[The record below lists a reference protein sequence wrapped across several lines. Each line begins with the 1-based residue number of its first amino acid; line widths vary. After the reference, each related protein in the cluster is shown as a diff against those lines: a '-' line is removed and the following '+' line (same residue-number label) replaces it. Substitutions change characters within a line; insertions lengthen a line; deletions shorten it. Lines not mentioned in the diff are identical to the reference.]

1 MPIHPVNP
9 VIPVNPVRPVHP
21 IRRAARSRPLRA
33 VLALVVGM
41 ALVLAACGE
50 EGPNDGPADPADGA
64 SAPVPVRLV
73 THDSFNVSESVL
85 ERFTAETGY
94 EVELVKGGD
103 AVTVVNQAIL
113 TAGSPQGDVIF
124 GIDDNLLSRVF
135 EADLLEP
142 YESPE
147 LERVD
152 ERYRLDPEHRVTPV
166 DTGDVCVNVDREH
179 YARQGVA
186 PPATLD
192 DLADPAYAGQ
202 LVVQNP
208 QTSTPGLAFLLAT
221 VARYGPDGFVDY
233 WTRLR
238 DNGVEV
244 VDGWETA
251 YYGSFSGGS
260 GEGTKPLVV
269 SYASSPPAEVLGVE
283 EATGETPAEAPT
295 AVLTDT
301 CYRQIEFAGLL
312 RGASEPAGGRAL
324 IDFLLGTAFQEDVPL
339 QMFVHPVVDDVA
351 LPEVFTRF
359 SVVVDDPLSL
369 PPEEV
374 GANRDRWVDQWS
386 AAVIG

>member
-1 MPIHPVNP
+1 MRHPRAL
-9 VIPVNPVRPVHP
+9 RPV
-21 IRRAARSRPLRA
+21 
-33 VLALVVGM
+33 VTLVVAA

-50 EGPNDGPADPADGA
+50 DGPNDGPADGAEGA

-85 ERFTAETGY
+85 ERFTEETGY

-124 GIDDNLLSRVF
+124 GIDDNLVSRVLD
-135 EADLLEP
+135 ADLLEP
-142 YESPE
+142 YASPG
-147 LERVD
+147 LDRVD

-179 YARQGVA
+179 YAEQDTE

-192 DLADPAYAGQ
+192 DLADPAHAGQ

-221 VARYGPDGFVDY
+221 VARFGPDGFVEY
-233 WTRLR
+233 WERLR
-238 DNGVEV
+238 GNGVEV

-269 SYASSPPAEVLGVE
+269 SYASSPPAEVLGLE
-283 EATGETPAEAPT
+283 EATGEIPAEAPT

-301 CYRQIEFAGLL
+301 CYRQTEFAGLL
-312 RGASEPAGGRAL
+312 RGAAEPAGGRAL
-324 IDFLLGTAFQEDVPL
+324 IDFLLSTTFQEDVPL
-339 QMFVHPVVDDVA
+339 QMFVYPVVDDVA

-359 SVVVDDPLSL
+359 SAVVDDPLAV
-369 PPEEV
+369 PPDEV
-374 GANRDRWVDQWS
+374 AANRDRWVEQWS
-386 AAVIG
+386 AVMLG